1 MEPSPIRCISY
12 LRHIATTSMKA
23 VWEQVQVEQ
32 FVGQQFSDI
41 LACQARQNDNFQVS
55 L

>member
-1 MEPSPIRCISY
+1 MEPYSICCANS
-12 LRHIATTSMKA
+12 LRHIATTLMKA

-41 LACQARQNDNFQVS
+41 LACQARQNDNFEVS

>member
-1 MEPSPIRCISY
+1 MEPSPTRCISY
-12 LRHIATTSMKA
+12 LRHTATTLMKP
-23 VWEQVQVEQ
+23 VREQVQVEQ

-41 LACQARQNDNFQVS
+41 LACQARQNGNFEVS